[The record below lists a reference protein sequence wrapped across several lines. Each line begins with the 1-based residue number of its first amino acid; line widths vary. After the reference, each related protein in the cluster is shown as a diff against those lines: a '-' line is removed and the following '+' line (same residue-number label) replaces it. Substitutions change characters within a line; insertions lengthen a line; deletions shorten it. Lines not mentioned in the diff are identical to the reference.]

1 MSANFTGEAY
11 DSSDPMDDHS
21 HGTHCTGIIGAQWN
35 NLGVSGAT
43 TGTQIMA
50 VKAADNLVAFQT
62 SAIING
68 FSYIKAALKAGV
80 QVKAINNSWGGSA
93 GGQSVNMAITEV
105 GKLSAISVFASGN
118 KSINTDTQS
127 STCSTLKDNPY
138 VVVVNA
144 TDKDGNAAYFTNY
157 GDRTTD
163 VAAPGVNIFSTVQ
176 TDKGTAD
183 ARYVTLVLKDDYNR
197 KKVNGTLNYASSEN
211 PSKVVEISIAKGQ
224 GKDGGG
230 SNALSIKNRTNDGE
244 FTISRETPMEKSKY
258 LVLRYKS
265 TAENPAISI
274 SRFATKTKLKNG
286 EWSELELQMQSK
298 SDWHI
303 VMFHLSEDT
312 DFDAFSLQLGL
323 AGINGEL
330 ETLDGMSI
338 NIDNIIL
345 TNELFPYKYMNGTS
359 MATPAVTGE
368 AAILAAAF
376 TDDTPE
382 KRAARIIGSVTAL
395 SEGNQAGQS
404 VSGGLVQV
412 DKALAEATVPVLNS
426 AVVTDTNTLTI
437 TWYFFGA
444 KQGTVAIDDQAVD
457 VKTWGDEEI
466 TVELPAGMAGG
477 EKCMTVTSDQGSG
490 HQYYEIG
497 ETANLYKRIRLPSV
511 EENPGFYT
519 LTGKS
524 LYGLKGHLYYMGS
537 GAEDYLEIWQ
547 DT

>member
-157 GDRTTD
+157 GDRSTD

-230 SNALSIKNRTNDGE
+230 SNALSIKNRTNDG
-244 FTISRETPMEKSKY
+244 
-258 LVLRYKS
+258 
-265 TAENPAISI
+265 
-274 SRFATKTKLKNG
+274 
-286 EWSELELQMQSK
+286 
-298 SDWHI
+298 
-303 VMFHLSEDT
+303 
-312 DFDAFSLQLGL
+312 
-323 AGINGEL
+323 
-330 ETLDGMSI
+330 
-338 NIDNIIL
+338 
-345 TNELFPYKYMNGTS
+345 
-359 MATPAVTGE
+359 
-368 AAILAAAF
+368 
-376 TDDTPE
+376 
-382 KRAARIIGSVTAL
+382 
-395 SEGNQAGQS
+395 
-404 VSGGLVQV
+404 
-412 DKALAEATVPVLNS
+412 
-426 AVVTDTNTLTI
+426 
-437 TWYFFGA
+437 
-444 KQGTVAIDDQAVD
+444 
-457 VKTWGDEEI
+457 
-466 TVELPAGMAGG
+466 
-477 EKCMTVTSDQGSG
+477 
-490 HQYYEIG
+490 
-497 ETANLYKRIRLPSV
+497 
-511 EENPGFYT
+511 
-519 LTGKS
+519 
-524 LYGLKGHLYYMGS
+524 
-537 GAEDYLEIWQ
+537 
-547 DT
+547 